1 MNRIHLLLYISGDS
15 RGAFLSFFNDA
26 EFDSISI
33 KKMIVH
39 VVGGKQDF
47 APQPAL
53 PVDEDPHIAFFLAR
67 IVDAAVSPVHKFDE
81 RSATRALLKEMAT
94 GGKTFEEGGQELARR
109 FKLDHVGS
117 SSGGAFFVFELGTYD
132 PKTSFYSLIKYDY
145 REAVEL
151 YAKDGKNAFRQI
163 VQAFVKE
170 KRAIQKSC
178 LIRVKDGVVE
188 GEVSAFDRMGEA
200 PDLTDYFQKFLEVRR
215 DRDTKELS
223 DRLSMV
229 LRDTLRDCKKH
240 LPGKDAKLA
249 LNVTKESLSGRDTV
263 DDEAIREAIFVA
275 AGRPA
280 EDIRAEIDKSLDRHL
295 KSQKLTGV
303 SFKPDPRTLK
313 RAPRM
318 KVRTAEDVLIE
329 YPGDQENRAV
339 TLTED
344 DKGGWVIVIKT
355 SQALVEDDFAGKR
368 ARRGA

>member
-1 MNRIHLLLYISGDS
+1 M
-15 RGAFLSFFNDA
+15 SFFHDD
-26 EFDSISI
+26 EFDSITI

-53 PVDEDPHIAFFLAR
+53 PVDEEPHIAFFLAR
-67 IVDAAVSPVHKFDE
+67 IVDAAVSPVHKFEDK
-81 RSATRALLKEMAT
+81 SATSALLKEMAT
-94 GGKTFEEGGQELARR
+94 NAITFEKGGQELARR
-109 FKLDHVGS
+109 FQLDHVGS
-117 SSGGAFFVFELGTYD
+117 SSGGAFFVFELGTD
-132 PKTSFYSLIKYDY
+132 NPETTFYSLIKYDY

-151 YAKDGKNAFRQI
+151 YAKDGKSAFRQI

-178 LIRVKDGVVE
+178 LVRVRAGVVE
-188 GEVSAFDRMGEA
+188 GEASAFDRMGEA

-223 DRLSMV
+223 DRLSGV
-229 LRDTLRDCKKH
+229 LRDTIRDCRKY
-240 LPGKDAKLA
+240 LPGNDAKLA
-249 LNVTKESLSGRDTV
+249 LNVAKESLSGRDIV

-303 SFKPDPRTLK
+303 SFKPDPKSLK

-318 KVRTAEDVLIE
+318 KLRTAEDVLVE
-329 YPGDQENRAV
+329 YPGEQEDRAV
-339 TLTED
+339 TRTRDER
-344 DKGGWVIVIKT
+344 GGWVITIKT
-355 SQALVEDDFAGKR
+355 SEALVEDDFVGKK
-368 ARRGA
+368 AR

>member
-1 MNRIHLLLYISGDS
+1 M
-15 RGAFLSFFNDA
+15 SFFNDS
-26 EFDSISI
+26 EFDSIAI

-67 IVDAAVSPVHKFDE
+67 IVDAAVSPVHKFDD
-81 RSATRALLKEMAT
+81 RSATSALLTEMAA
-94 GGKTFEEGGQELARR
+94 GQKTFEEGGQELARR

-117 SSGGAFFVFELGTYD
+117 SSGGAFFVFELGTDNPYVF
-132 PKTSFYSLIKYDY
+132 FYSLIKYDY

-178 LIRVKDGVVE
+178 IVRVKDGVVE

-223 DRLSMV
+223 DRLSTV
-229 LRDTLRDCKKH
+229 LRNTLSDCKKH
-240 LPGKDAKLA
+240 LPGNDARLA
-249 LNVTKESLSGRDTV
+249 LNVAKESLSGRDTV
-263 DDEAIREAIFVA
+263 DDDAIREAIFVA
-275 AGRPA
+275 AGRPT
-280 EDIRAEIDKSLDRHL
+280 EDIRTEIEKSLVRHL
-295 KSQKLTGV
+295 KSQKLSGV
-303 SFKPDPRTLK
+303 TFKPDPRTLK
-313 RAPRM
+313 RAPRI

-329 YPGDQENRAV
+329 YPGEQEDRAV
-339 TLTED
+339 MRTKDEQ
-344 DKGGWVIVIKT
+344 GGWVITIKT
-355 SQALVEDDFAGKR
+355 SEALVQDDLVGKR
-368 ARRGA
+368 AGRSA

>member
-1 MNRIHLLLYISGDS
+1 MSGGYLREDV
-15 RGAFLSFFNDA
+15 LEFFNDA
-26 EFDSISI
+26 KFESIAI

-67 IVDAAVSPVHKFDE
+67 IVDAAVSPVHKFDDK
-81 RSATRALLKEMAT
+81 SAISALLKEMAT
-94 GGKTFEEGGQELARR
+94 GDRTFEEGGKELARR

-117 SSGGAFFVFELGTYD
+117 SSGGAFFVFQLGTND

-163 VQAFVKE
+163 VQAFIKE

-178 LIRVKDGVVE
+178 LIRVRDGVVD
-188 GEVSAFDRMGEA
+188 GEVSAFDRTGEA

-215 DRDTKELS
+215 DRDSKELS
-223 DRLSMV
+223 DRLSAV

-240 LPGKDAKLA
+240 LPGNDAKLA

-280 EDIRAEIDKSLDRHL
+280 EDIRAEIDKSLERHL

-303 SFKPDPRTLK
+303 SFKPDPRTLR
-313 RAPRM
+313 RAPRI

-329 YPGDQENRAV
+329 YAGEQEDRAV
-339 TLTED
+339 TRTKDER
-344 DKGGWVIVIKT
+344 GGWVITFKT
-355 SQALVEDDFAGKR
+355 SEALVEDDFAGKG
-368 ARRGA
+368 AGRGA